1 MALTARTRRAPA
13 PSRGDGP
20 ALDAEW
26 ARVGQA
32 LRLAALAVWGG
43 LFSLY
48 LKVWFNP
55 RVADGSLVQGAQRV
69 WNGTQEAPFQY
80 RFVVPDLIVG
90 LSRLFG
96 TGIGPTAKAVDAVN
110 LALGA
115 VLLDRLLRRLGIGE
129 WTLPAALYGG
139 FLGVGLLWWAKF
151 ETLPA
156 FAVMA
161 LATTVLV
168 GDHRRRPALLLAC
181 ALVLCGMRTD
191 LVLALGV
198 ALLARWRWAD
208 RRRIDLQ
215 LGLAIGALGVTA
227 TAVLARAFPDA
238 RYPADTDVIQ
248 LIHNVNPAIWLTAL
262 AFLAPAV
269 LPYALCPDGPR
280 MRAALSPHR
289 ALLVTLGAL
298 VTAEVAL
305 TFLVGRVEEVRLYV
319 PLLAPLAVLGVLGWQ
334 AALSLRPTSPT
345 ARSTTAAD

>member
-1 MALTARTRRAPA
+1 M
-13 PSRGDGP
+13 
-20 ALDAEW
+20 
-26 ARVGQA
+26 
-32 LRLAALAVWGG
+32 GG

-55 RVADGSLVQGAQRV
+55 RVTDGSLVQGAQRV

-115 VLLDRLLRRLGIGE
+115 VLLDRLLRRLGLRRVDAARGPLRRIPRGGPAVVGE
-129 WTLPAALYGG
+129 VRDPARL
-139 FLGVGLLWWAKF
+139 
-151 ETLPA
+151 
-156 FAVMA
+156 AVMA

-168 GDHRRRPALLLAC
+168 GDHRRRPALLLAS

-215 LGLAIGALGVTA
+215 LGLAIGALGV
-227 TAVLARAFPDA
+227 ARDGRA
-238 RYPADTDVIQ
+238 RPGIPRRPLPGRHRRDPADPQREPGD
-248 LIHNVNPAIWLTAL
+248 L
-262 AFLAPAV
+262 A
-269 LPYALCPDGPR
+269 
-280 MRAALSPHR
+280 HR
-289 ALLVTLGAL
+289 AGLPRSRRPA
-298 VTAEVAL
+298 
-305 TFLVGRVEEVRLYV
+305 
-319 PLLAPLAVLGVLGWQ
+319 
-334 AALSLRPTSPT
+334 LRPVPRRPPHAGCTVPRT
-345 ARSTTAAD
+345 GPCW